1 MLSIIGLIT
10 VLAVVGILI
19 SGKVSPIVSM
29 TIIPIIGALV
39 AGFAFADI
47 GDFYL
52 AGLDKV
58 MNVVAMFVFAV
69 IFFGIMRD
77 VGLFNPLVEKM
88 IKITKG
94 NVVAVV
100 MATAIIG
107 VITSLDA
114 QAASTFLIAVP
125 ALLPLYKKLNMNPYL
140 LILLLAAS
148 IGVLNMMPWSGPIVR
163 SSAVTGIDAT
173 ELWRPLIA
181 VQVIAI
187 VILMI
192 MAFILGLLEKRRID
206 KLGIAV
212 TLDLVE
218 DSNGDKNEFQGLA
231 KPRNF
236 WPNVILTAIVIGVL
250 IWGII
255 PPAFTFMIAVSL
267 ALPLNFRTTKE
278 QSNTIKEHAPGALQ
292 MAAITLAAGSFLG
305 IVTETGMLNAMAE
318 SLAVILPD
326 SVVPNLHLIVG
337 FFGVPLELVTSTD
350 AYYFALLPV
359 IDSIVAPHGVESM
372 TVVHALTIGDNIGTM
387 VSPFAPALWLGLG
400 LAGLE
405 MGKHIKYSLFWLW
418 GFSTVVYFISIAVGI
433 IPV

>member
-1 MLSIIGLIT
+1 MLSVVGLIT
-10 VLAVVGILI
+10 VLVVVGILI
-19 SGKVSPIVSM
+19 SGKVSPIVAM
-29 TIIPIIGALV
+29 TIIPIIGASI
-39 AGFAFADI
+39 AGFAIADI
-47 GDFYL
+47 GEFYL

-77 VGLFNPLVEKM
+77 VGLFNPLVERM

-94 NVVAVV
+94 NIIAVV

-163 SSAVTGIDAT
+163 ASAVTGIDAT
-173 ELWRPLIA
+173 ELWRPLIT
-181 VQVIAI
+181 VQIIAI
-187 VILMI
+187 IVLLV
-192 MAFILGLLEKRRID
+192 MAFILGVMEKRRLD
-206 KLGIAV
+206 KLGLAGTLEV
-212 TLDLVE
+212 T
-218 DSNGDKNEFQGLA
+218 GPNEGHEHESLPA
-231 KPRNF
+231 PRNF

-255 PPAFTFMIAVSL
+255 PPAFTFMIAVSI
-267 ALPLNFRTTKE
+267 ALPLNFRSTKE
-278 QSNTIKEHAPGALQ
+278 QSETIKEHAPGALQ

-305 IVTETGMLNAMAE
+305 IVTETGMLDAMAE
-318 SLAVILPD
+318 SLAHLLPA

-359 IDSIVAPHGVESM
+359 VDSIVSPYGVESS
-372 TVVHALTIGDNIGTM
+372 TVVHALTIGDNLGTM

-418 GFSTVVYFISIAVGI
+418 GFSTVVYLTTIAIGI